1 MKGKI
6 KKIKQSKE
14 QWVWAFYEIDIKHT
28 DTILRG
34 IATNSK
40 VKKRFE
46 ISLKEEFKIRK
57 TENKWTCEKILLDH
71 LYAHTMYD
79 KIGVFMV
86 YKTRKQL
93 DGE

>member
-34 IATNSK
+34 IATNSELPQAK
-40 VKKRFE
+40 ALWLPT
-46 ISLKEEFKIRK
+46 SSNL
-57 TENKWTCEKILLDH
+57 T
-71 LYAHTMYD
+71 Y
-79 KIGVFMV
+79 
-86 YKTRKQL
+86 
-93 DGE
+93 